1 MLIIKDILSLLS
13 FKIKKLIT
21 FINLYIK
28 FLEKNQQF
36 IFKSLDFYFYCFS
49 ILVDKNLFL
58 FNIKVKDDRLR
69 TMARSH

>member
-36 IFKSLDFYFYCFS
+36 IFKSFYCFS